1 MTYTYIKDGK
11 TFGPFTV
18 QELDQ
23 AQARGSIRYDQM
35 VIPDNGDEPLLVGR
49 AIMKDRAYGAELQA
63 RQAEAQRAQRRM
75 SEAAVPGVFRSAE
88 LFAPIVLCGLFS
100 GGFCFAVYGI
110 LSEDRWNSSFLIRA
124 LITGLLALASFGWA
138 RARLRKARKD

>member
-1 MTYTYIKDGK
+1 MTYTYLKDGK

-23 AQARGSIRYDQM
+23 EQSRGNVRYDQM
-35 VIPDNGDEPLLVGR
+35 VIPDNGDEPILIGR
-49 AIMKDRAYGAELQA
+49 AIMKDRAYVAERQG

-75 SEAAVPGVFRSAE
+75 SEAAVPGVVRSAE

-110 LSEDRWNSSFLIRA
+110 LSEGRWNPSFLIRA
-124 LITGLLALASFGWA
+124 FITGVLALASFGWA
-138 RARLRKARKD
+138 RARLRSAGRD